1 MGFSQSVVLR
11 IVLTVSSVLCL
22 TGCFYQRG
30 WQIVGYELNV
40 CVCLCEWMI
49 EIVFVPTDGM
59 ACIAYT
65 VILGFSVL
73 KGVLYIICFLR
84 VYV

>member
-1 MGFSQSVVLR
+1 M
-11 IVLTVSSVLCL
+11 
-22 TGCFYQRG
+22 
-30 WQIVGYELNV
+30 GYELNV
-40 CVCLCEWMI
+40 RVCLCEWMI

-73 KGVLYIICFLR
+73 KGVLYIICFLQ
-84 VYV
+84 VCV